1 MPAFSPAASLSALL
15 LLAALAA
22 CTQDKPYYLTD
33 PLAPPGSTPE
43 QIRAFCTRLGDE
55 AADWNEVSDDPV
67 GSRQRAA
74 YAAFA
79 ACMARHDIRP

>member
-1 MPAFSPAASLSALL
+1 MTVMTRLASFLALVLLASLAG
-15 LLAALAA
+15 

-33 PLAPPGSTPE
+33 PMAPPGSTPE
-43 QIRAFCTRLGDE
+43 QIRAFCTRLSDE

-74 YAAFA
+74 YATFG
-79 ACMARHDIRP
+79 ACMARHNIRP